1 MNINS
6 FLLTDTDGNKSV
18 TLTSFLFGFVLVNLK
33 LVFSGV
39 QIGAV
44 NFSVFGGGDY
54 AAAVAALGAIYVM
67 RRATNQPAILESRK
81 AKAAAQPTKPRPS
94 PEEEND

>member
-1 MNINS
+1 MNINK

-33 LVFSGV
+33 LFFSGIT
-39 QIGAV
+39 IGAMK
-44 NFSVFGGGDY
+44 FSEFGGGDY

-67 RRATNQPAILESRK
+67 RRATNQPAIAASK
-81 AKAAAQPTKPRPS
+81 AKKPT
-94 PEEEND
+94 PEEEQND